1 VLGNKLANSPSTSIR
16 IPKSIN
22 HVKENLSKPDEEVQ
36 DKNAVVEVEETPAAQ
51 QAFTLA
57 QLTTVWNAFAENLK
71 SKGQINHHMVLTS
84 TTLDLKDDYG
94 IHITVGNAVQM
105 DQLEEIKVEF
115 LSHLRRSL
123 KNNALRIHAVIGY
136 VAPKEKK
143 FFTDDDKLKL
153 LMEHYPVVAELRK
166 KLGLEIN
173 Y

>member
-1 VLGNKLANSPSTSIR
+1 MGTTSSASIR

-22 HVKENLSKPDEEVQ
+22 HVKENLSKPEDQVP
-36 DKNAVVEVEETPAAQ
+36 DKNAPANVEESPATQ
-51 QAFTLA
+51 QDFSLA
-57 QLTTVWNAFAENLK
+57 QLTNVWHAYAENLK

-105 DQLEEIKVEF
+105 DQFEEIKVEF
-115 LSHLRRSL
+115 LTHLRRSL
-123 KNNALRIHAVIGY
+123 KNNSLRIHAVIGY
-136 VAPKEKK
+136 VSPKEKK
-143 FFTDDDKLKL
+143 FFTDDDKLKM

>member
-1 VLGNKLANSPSTSIR
+1 MPRAATSPSTSIR
-16 IPKSIN
+16 IPKSID
-22 HVKENLSKPDEEVQ
+22 HVKENLTKPEEKAP
-36 DKNAVVEVEETPAAQ
+36 DKAAPTEVEEAQGAQ
-51 QAFTLA
+51 QAFTLE
-57 QLTTVWNAFAENLK
+57 QLTKVWNAYAENLK

-84 TTLDLKDDYG
+84 TTLDLKDDFS

-105 DQLEEIKVEF
+105 DQLEEIKIEF
-115 LSHLRRSL
+115 LSYLRRSL
-123 KNNALRIHAVIGY
+123 KNNLLRINAVIGY

>member
-1 VLGNKLANSPSTSIR
+1 MLGNTLANSLSTSIR

-22 HVKENLSKPDEEVQ
+22 HVKENLNKPEEEVQ
-36 DKNAVVEVEETPAAQ
+36 NKNATIEVEESPVSQ

-57 QLTTVWNAFAENLK
+57 QLTNVWHAYAENLK

-84 TTLDLKDDYG
+84 TALDLKEDYG

-115 LSHLRRSL
+115 LSHLRRAL

-143 FFTDDDKLKL
+143 FFTDDDKLKM